1 MEPTEI
7 YIYGCGGHAAVIAD
21 IAIECGYE
29 KVIFLDDAKFNGVN
43 ILKFSPEL
51 KKADIII
58 GVGDNKAR
66 KNLQNLVCEAGFNVV
81 SLIHPSAVIST
92 SAKICRGVVVMPNAV
107 INARAVIKQGAI
119 INSASVIE
127 HDCVIGEF
135 AHISPNVALA
145 GGVEVGNLTHIGIG
159 SCVIQGIK
167 IGANSVI
174 GAGSVVVRDVDD
186 GVLAYG
192 NPARVSKNLDQ
203 GK

>member
-21 IAIECGYE
+21 IAAECGYE

-145 GGVEVGNLTHIGIG
+145 GGVEVGNLTHVGIG

-174 GAGSVVVRDVDD
+174 GAGSVVVRDITNN
-186 GVLAYG
+186 VLAYG
-192 NPARVSKNLDQ
+192 NPARISKNLD
-203 GK
+203 